1 MSSELSSLRVLFDFA
16 LIPWAIFSFYR
27 VVHAWR
33 KIREIAD
40 YHECTWWGAVRMI
53 AEDTQSKADTN
64 GMFPVRILAAII
76 FIAVLIYLIVS
87 H

>member
-1 MSSELSSLRVLFDFA
+1 MSMNIYIDLL
-16 LIPWAIFSFYR
+16 LILWIWFCLYR
-27 VVHAWR
+27 SILAWR
-33 KIREIAD
+33 RIQQIAD

-64 GMFPVRILAAII
+64 GS
-76 FIAVLIYLIVS
+76 FIPRMIMVVIYTAFLIYMMFFF